1 MNLKRILALAGI
13 VIIAAWVVV
22 TFVLAVMHAAIFKY
36 FMFGCIALPI
46 ILWLAIWFVG
56 LLTGKKTIAS
66 FRTEE
71 MEKTMEEAERIKEA
85 MAEKESKADN
95 E

>member
-1 MNLKRILALAGI
+1 MNLKRIVALAGV
-13 VIIAAWVVV
+13 VIITAWVVA
-22 TFVLAVMHAAIFKY
+22 TFVLAVVHAEIFKY

-71 MEKTMEEAERIKEA
+71 MDRTMEEADKIKEK
-85 MAEKESKADN
+85 MSAEKESN
-95 E
+95 NN

>member
-1 MNLKRILALAGI
+1 MNLKRILALAGV
-13 VIIAAWVVV
+13 VIITLWVLA
-22 TFVLAVMHAAIFKY
+22 TFVLAVVHAEIFKY
-36 FMFGCIALPI
+36 FMIGCIALPI

-71 MEKTMEEAERIKEA
+71 MDKTMAEAERIKEE
-85 MAEKESKADN
+85 MAANKEN
-95 E
+95 NN

>member
-1 MNLKRILALAGI
+1 MDFKRILALAGV
-13 VIIAAWVVV
+13 VIITLWVLA
-22 TFVLAVMHAAIFKY
+22 TFVLAVVHAAIFKY

-46 ILWLAIWFVG
+46 VLWLAIWFVG

-71 MEKTMEEAERIKEA
+71 MDRTMAEADRIKEEMVA
-85 MAEKESKADN
+85 NKEN
-95 E
+95 NNN